1 LHKKIK
7 KIRNPQSEIN
17 EGDQDSAI
25 SCEISWSLIKEIITP
40 RNQSLLKESNMDVRI
55 VVCGMGR
62 VGQAFVNLLIQKG
75 KDLQKRYDLN
85 LKVVAAVDI
94 GGAALSPTGLPL
106 EDLMAH
112 VKKGGKVEDMPGFG
126 KKGLSGKDA
135 LSSIPAELLV
145 ETTPTNIK
153 DGEPGMTHLRTAL
166 AHGKHVVT
174 AAKGPLVLRYKELKD
189 LADKS
194 KVKLMISAATA
205 AALPTLDV
213 GLTCLAGTEV
223 LNAEGILNGTT
234 NYILTRMY
242 EEGTPYQDALA
253 EAQKMGVAEPDPSL
267 DVEGRDTANKILLIA
282 NEVLQAGLSLKD
294 IPVEGITRVTPE
306 DIQKAKREGK
316 VIKLIGKAEK
326 KNGKVVAS
334 VAPMALPLDHPLAT
348 VRGTEKA
355 ISYLTDT
362 MDRVTVSGGK
372 SNPVGAAAAVLK
384 DIIRIYQK

>member
-1 LHKKIK
+1 
-7 KIRNPQSEIN
+7 
-17 EGDQDSAI
+17 
-25 SCEISWSLIKEIITP
+25 
-40 RNQSLLKESNMDVRI
+40 MDVRI
-55 VVCGMGR
+55 VVCGLGR
-62 VGQAFVNLLIQKG
+62 VGQAFVNLLVQKG

-85 LKVVAAVDI
+85 LKAVAAVDI
-94 GGAALSPTGLPL
+94 GGAAVSPAGLPL

-112 VKKGGKVEDMPGFG
+112 LKKGGKVEEMPGFG
-126 KKGLSGKDA
+126 KKGLSGKEV
-135 LSSIPAELLV
+135 LSSMPGEVLV

-166 AHGKHVVT
+166 GSGKHVVT
-174 AAKGPLVLRYKELKD
+174 AAKGPLVLRYQELKD
-189 LADKS
+189 LADKG
-194 KVKLMISAATA
+194 KVRLMISAATA

-213 GLTCLAGTEV
+213 GLSCLAGTEV
-223 LNAEGILNGTT
+223 LTAEGILNGTT

-242 EEGTPYQDALA
+242 EEGTPYKDALA

-282 NEVLQAGLSLKD
+282 NEVLQAALSLKE

-306 DIQKAKREGK
+306 DIQKAKKEGK
-316 VIKLIGKAEK
+316 NIKLIGRAEK
-326 KNGKVVAS
+326 KDGKVAAS
-334 VAPMALPLDHPLAT
+334 VAPMALPLDHPLAS

-372 SNPVGAAAAVLK
+372 SNPVGAAAALLK
-384 DIIRIYQK
+384 DVIRIYRN

>member
-1 LHKKIK
+1 
-7 KIRNPQSEIN
+7 
-17 EGDQDSAI
+17 
-25 SCEISWSLIKEIITP
+25 
-40 RNQSLLKESNMDVRI
+40 MDVRI
-55 VVCGMGR
+55 VVCGLGR
-62 VGQAFVNLLIQKG
+62 VGQAFVNLLIQKS

-106 EDLMAH
+106 EGLMTH
-112 VKKGGKVEDMPGFG
+112 LKKGGKVEDMPGFG

-135 LSSIPAELLV
+135 LSSIPADLLV

-153 DGEPGMTHLRTAL
+153 DGEPGMTHLQTAL

-384 DIIRIYQK
+384 DIIRIYEK

>member
-1 LHKKIK
+1 
-7 KIRNPQSEIN
+7 
-17 EGDQDSAI
+17 
-25 SCEISWSLIKEIITP
+25 
-40 RNQSLLKESNMDVRI
+40 MDVRI
-55 VVCGMGR
+55 VICGLGR
-62 VGQAFVNLLIQKG
+62 VGQAFVDLLMQKG

-85 LKVVAAVDI
+85 LRVVAAVDI
-94 GGAALSPTGLPL
+94 GGAAVSPAGLPL
-106 EDLMAH
+106 EDLLAH
-112 VKKGGKVEDMPGFG
+112 LKKGGKVEEMPGFG
-126 KKGLSGKDA
+126 QKGYSGKDA

-166 AHGKHVVT
+166 VHGKHVVT
-174 AAKGPLVLRYKELKD
+174 AAKGPLVLRYRELKD

-194 KVKLMISAATA
+194 RVKLMISAATA

-213 GLTCLAGTEV
+213 GLSCLAGTEV

-242 EEGTPYQDALA
+242 EEGTPYKDALA

-282 NEVLQAGLSLKD
+282 NEVMQAGLSLQD

-306 DIQKAKREGK
+306 DIRKARKEGK
-316 VIKLIGKAEK
+316 VVKLIGRAEK
-326 KNGKVVAS
+326 RDGKVAAS
-334 VAPMALPLDHPLAT
+334 VAPMALPLEHPLAS

-372 SNPVGAAAAVLK
+372 SNPVGAAAALLK

>member
-1 LHKKIK
+1 M
-7 KIRNPQSEIN
+7 E
-17 EGDQDSAI
+17 
-25 SCEISWSLIKEIITP
+25 
-40 RNQSLLKESNMDVRI
+40 VRI
-55 VVCGMGR
+55 VVCGLGR
-62 VGQAFVNLLIQKG
+62 VGQAFVNLLIQKS
-75 KDLQKRYDLN
+75 KDLQRRYDLN
-85 LKVVAAVDI
+85 LKVVAAVDM
-94 GGAALSPTGLPL
+94 GGAAVSPAGLPL

-126 KKGLSGKDA
+126 KKGLSGKEA

-145 ETTPTNIK
+145 ETTPTNIR
-153 DGEPGMTHLRTAL
+153 DGEPGMTHLRAAL
-166 AHGKHVVT
+166 VHGKHVVT
-174 AAKGPLVLRYKELKD
+174 AAKGPLVLRYGELKG

-194 KVKLMISAATA
+194 GVKLMISAATA

-213 GLTCLAGTEV
+213 GLSCLAGTEV

-306 DIQKAKREGK
+306 DIQKAKKEGK
-316 VIKLIGKAEK
+316 VVKLIGRAERK
-326 KNGKVVAS
+326 DGKVVAS
-334 VAPMALPLDHPLAT
+334 VAPMALPLDHPLAS

>member
-1 LHKKIK
+1 
-7 KIRNPQSEIN
+7 
-17 EGDQDSAI
+17 
-25 SCEISWSLIKEIITP
+25 
-40 RNQSLLKESNMDVRI
+40 
-55 VVCGMGR
+55 MGR
-62 VGQAFVNLLIQKG
+62 VGQAFVNLLIQKN

-94 GGAALSPTGLPL
+94 GGGATSTSGLPL
-106 EDLMAH
+106 EDLIAH
-112 VKKGGKVEDMPGFG
+112 LKKGGRVEEMRGFG
-126 KKGLSGKDA
+126 KKGLSGKEA
-135 LSSIPAELLV
+135 ISSIPADLLV

-166 AHGKHVVT
+166 AYSRHVVT
-174 AAKGPLVLRYKELKD
+174 AAKGPLVVDYNGLKELAK
-189 LADKS
+189 KS
-194 KVKLMISAATA
+194 KVKMMISAATA

-242 EEGTPYQDALA
+242 EEGTPYKDALA

-282 NEVLQAGLSLKD
+282 NEIFQAGLSLKD

-306 DIQKAKREGK
+306 DIQEAKKRNK
-316 VIKLIGKAEK
+316 VIKLIGKVEK
-326 KNGKVVAS
+326 KDGRVIAS
-334 VAPMALPLDHPLAT
+334 VGPMALPLDHPLAS

-372 SNPVGAAAAVLK
+372 SNPVGAAAAILK
-384 DIIRIYQK
+384 DIIRVYQK

>member
-1 LHKKIK
+1 M
-7 KIRNPQSEIN
+7 E
-17 EGDQDSAI
+17 
-25 SCEISWSLIKEIITP
+25 
-40 RNQSLLKESNMDVRI
+40 VRI
-55 VVCGMGR
+55 VVCGLGR
-62 VGQAFVNLLIQKG
+62 VGQAFVNLLIQKS

-94 GGAALSPTGLPL
+94 GGAAVSPAGLPL

-112 VKKGGKVEDMPGFG
+112 VKKGGKVEDVPGFG
-126 KKGLSGKDA
+126 KKGLSGKEA

-145 ETTPTNIK
+145 ETTPTNIR
-153 DGEPGMTHLRTAL
+153 DGEPGMTHLRAAL

-174 AAKGPLVLRYKELKD
+174 AAKGPLVLRYRELKD

-194 KVKLMISAATA
+194 GVKLMISAATA

-213 GLTCLAGTEV
+213 GLSCLAGTEV

-306 DIQKAKREGK
+306 DIQKAKKEGK
-316 VIKLIGKAEK
+316 VVKLIGRAEK
-326 KNGKVVAS
+326 KDGKVVAS

-384 DIIRIYQK
+384 DIIRIYQR